1 MINITLNNKDYSIDK
16 EKLLFVLSRIKEDE
30 VKDEEIMELME
41 KYCLMDESFLKNVNK
56 LQGGNQVL

>member
-56 LQGGNQVL
+56 L